1 MISIRISKKLNIDGS
16 ATALRIDTEISAR
29 QLTAIFG
36 RSGAGKTS
44 ILRMIAG
51 LMQPDEGIIE
61 VSGKTWFNSF
71 RKISLPPQQRNVGF
85 VFQDYALFPNM
96 TVKENLLFAS
106 PGKDLQL
113 LQNMLQVT
121 ELTAFADQRPHT
133 LSGGQKQRVALA
145 RALMRKPEL
154 LLLDEPL
161 AALDIETRVNLRR
174 QLQAIHQEDRLTT
187 LLVSHDKSEIYSLAD
202 RVINIDSG
210 KIIKAGTFAEVFGT
224 VKTDGVVLTGEIL
237 NITYSADQPVANI
250 LIQNQLIDVPLTAE
264 TATGLHPGEKV
275 TLSFQLS
282 GTVIQKLS

>member
-16 ATALRIDTEISAR
+16 ATALKIDTEIIEH

-44 ILRMIAG
+44 LLRMIAG

-61 VSGKTWFNSF
+61 VSGKTWFNSA
-71 RKISLPPQQRNVGF
+71 RKINMPPQRRNVGF

-121 ELTAFADQRPHT
+121 ELTAFAAQRPHT

-161 AALDIETRVNLRR
+161 AALDTETRINLRT

-210 KIIKAGTFAEVFGT
+210 RLIKTGTFAEVFGI
-224 VKTDGVVLTGEIL
+224 VKTDGVVLTGEVL
-237 NITYSADQPVANI
+237 NITYSAGQPVANV

-264 TATGLHPGEKV
+264 NATALRPGEKV

>member
-16 ATALRIDTEISAR
+16 ATVLRIDTEISEH

-44 ILRMIAG
+44 LLRMIAG
-51 LMQPDEGIIE
+51 LMHPDEGIIE
-61 VSGKTWFNSF
+61 VSGKTWFNSA
-71 RKISLPPQQRNVGF
+71 RKVHVPPQRRNVGC

-106 PGKDLQL
+106 PDKDVSL
-113 LQNMLQVT
+113 LQKMLQVT
-121 ELTAFADQRPHT
+121 ELAAFGDQRPHT

-161 AALDIETRVNLRR
+161 AALDTETRVNLRT

-187 LLVSHDKSEIYSLAD
+187 LLVSHDKSEIYTLAD
-202 RVINIDSG
+202 RVINIDRG

-224 VKTDGVVLTGEIL
+224 VKTGGVILTGEVL
-237 NITYSADQPVANI
+237 NITYPSGQPVANI

-264 TATGLHPGEKV
+264 SAAELRPGEKV

>member
-16 ATALRIDTEISAR
+16 ATALKIDTEIIEH

-44 ILRMIAG
+44 LLRMIAG

-61 VSGKTWFNSF
+61 VSGKTWFNSS
-71 RKISLPPQQRNVGF
+71 RKINVPPQQRNVGF

-106 PGKDLQL
+106 PDKDLPL
-113 LQNMLQVT
+113 LQKMLQLT
-121 ELTAFADQRPHT
+121 ELAGFADQRPHT

-161 AALDIETRVNLRR
+161 AALDTETRVNLRM

-210 KIIKAGTFAEVFGT
+210 RLIKTGTFAEVFGI
-224 VKTDGVVLTGEIL
+224 VKTDGVVLTGEVL
-237 NITYSADQPVANI
+237 NITYSAGQPIANV
-250 LIQNQLIDVPLTAE
+250 LIQNQLIDVPLTTE
-264 TATGLHPGEKV
+264 TAVELHPGEKV